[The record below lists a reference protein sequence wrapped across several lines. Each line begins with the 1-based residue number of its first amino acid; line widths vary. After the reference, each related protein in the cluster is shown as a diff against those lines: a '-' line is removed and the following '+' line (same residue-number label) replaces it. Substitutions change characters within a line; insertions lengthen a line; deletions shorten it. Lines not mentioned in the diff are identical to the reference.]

1 MNIVN
6 IDIYKLLNLETT
18 PLPLVLIIYLIVVAL
33 SMMYKPKFIFGG
45 GSDDSDVD
53 EQDYKK
59 IGLFYIML
67 AIFCFV
73 IVSSFVSGRV
83 NSFS

>member
-1 MNIVN
+1 MY
-6 IDIYKLLNLETT
+6 IDLFEALNLETS
-18 PLPLVLIIYLIVVAL
+18 PLPLVLIIYICIV
-33 SMMYKPKFIFGG
+33 SITITYRPKFIFGG
-45 GSDDSDVD
+45 DND

-73 IVSSFVSGRV
+73 VVSSFVSGRL